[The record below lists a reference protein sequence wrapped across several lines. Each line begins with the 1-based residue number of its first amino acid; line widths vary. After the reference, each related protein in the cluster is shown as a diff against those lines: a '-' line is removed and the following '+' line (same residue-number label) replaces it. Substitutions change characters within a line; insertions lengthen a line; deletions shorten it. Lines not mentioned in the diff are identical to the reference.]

1 LGLFDCCGVSDGA
14 AIAVVMTPKIFK
26 KINPSQEMVKVK
38 ALQVAVSSGS
48 EMAYTA

>member
-1 LGLFDCCGVSDGA
+1 
-14 AIAVVMTPKIFK
+14 MTPKIFK